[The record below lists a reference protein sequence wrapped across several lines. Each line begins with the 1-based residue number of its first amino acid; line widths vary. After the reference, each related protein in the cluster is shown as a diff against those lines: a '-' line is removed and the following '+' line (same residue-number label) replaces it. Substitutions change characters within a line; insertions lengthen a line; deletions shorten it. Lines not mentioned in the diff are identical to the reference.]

1 MDNSGHLSG
10 VGFIKNGHDDI
21 NPLNIAEITRIP
33 EIVKNA
39 KSGDVIPHQTSH
51 AKQRFTILGDARS
64 RQIVIVDIVNNGSI
78 NIVTSYKVSERS
90 YQRLMWEAMQNEY

>member
-21 NPLNIAEITRIP
+21 NPLNIAEIMNIP

-39 KSGDVIPHQTSH
+39 KSDNVIPHQTSH
-51 AKQRFTILGDARS
+51 ASRRFTILGDVRS
-64 RQIVIVDIVNNGSI
+64 RQVVIVDVIDNNSI